1 MGRLAAKKVSQAF
14 QLLADSTTWQP
25 SNFYSNTLLK
35 GKLGKFFYWLKVFIG
50 PKLREVSI
58 DNFHR
63 KAPKWAKNQVKVSK
77 NDQIRP
83 LLHPTYCGNPPNLS
97 SELLWES
104 TKSGIG
110 AAVGIHF
117 LAISASDLLWESTKS
132 VIGAAVGIH
141 QFLHRS
147 YCGNPYEQTGVLCQ
161 KFKVFSD
168 AQLLL
173 H

>member
-1 MGRLAAKKVSQAF
+1 MNTPSRVKS
-14 QLLADSTTWQP
+14 WQ
-25 SNFYSNTLLK
+25 NIYLK
-35 GKLGKFFYWLKVFIG
+35 GEVRHFFFYWLKVSIG
-50 PKLREVSI
+50 PKLREISI
-58 DNFHR
+58 GNFHR

-77 NDQIRP
+77 IDQIRP

-147 YCGNPYEQTGVLCQ
+147 YCGNPCVYIIQSDGCISIIITSIAVL
-161 KFKVFSD
+161 
-168 AQLLL
+168 
-173 H
+173 

>member
-58 DNFHR
+58 GNFHR

>member
-1 MGRLAAKKVSQAF
+1 M
-14 QLLADSTTWQP
+14 
-25 SNFYSNTLLK
+25 
-35 GKLGKFFYWLKVFIG
+35 
-50 PKLREVSI
+50 
-58 DNFHR
+58 
-63 KAPKWAKNQVKVSK
+63 SK

-147 YCGNPYEQTGVLCQ
+147 YCGNPCVYIIQSDGGISIMITTVSGHLLIHPSPFISHVVSICLRIQ
-161 KFKVFSD
+161 FSNFG
-168 AQLLL
+168 